1 MNYLF
6 IDVCSMK
13 IGDNL
18 FCNVEVF
25 CTKETSEVVHVEL
38 QAQILQLY

>member
-1 MNYLF
+1 
-6 IDVCSMK
+6 MK

-25 CTKETSEVVHVEL
+25 CTKETSEVVHVLVEL